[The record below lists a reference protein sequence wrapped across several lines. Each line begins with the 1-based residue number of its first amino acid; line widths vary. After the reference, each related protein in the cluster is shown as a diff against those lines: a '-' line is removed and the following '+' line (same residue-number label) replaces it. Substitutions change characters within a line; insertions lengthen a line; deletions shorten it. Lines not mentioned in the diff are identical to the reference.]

1 VTVLAPVRAVG
12 DKGRGCQVSLS
23 CSRCQEYGSCH
34 KKEEPAV
41 RLSSTHPTELACLQE
56 LLGRLQDRHVDCVGN
71 QTGSLILP
79 CTKETLKAKF
89 NDKHPN
95 LLSSSQYDEVL
106 AEEVWNLKQ
115 AYRETCLCRTCFNCR
130 LYREAMGVVSQI
142 IALLFKPSAR
152 QDADDACPDEEPCI
166 TNLLRLHDF

>member
-1 VTVLAPVRAVG
+1 MSIVWEI
-12 DKGRGCQVSLS
+12 KQV
-23 CSRCQEYGSCH
+23 
-34 KKEEPAV
+34 
-41 RLSSTHPTELACLQE
+41 
-56 LLGRLQDRHVDCVGN
+56 
-71 QTGSLILP
+71 LILP

-106 AEEVWNLKQ
+106 VEKVWNLKQ

-130 LYREAMGVVSQI
+130 LYRETMGVVSQI
-142 IALLFKPSAR
+142 ISLLFKSSVR
-152 QDADDACPDEEPCI
+152 QDDDDACPDEESCI

>member
-1 VTVLAPVRAVG
+1 MQWVARGEGGRFRFRARDAKSMAAVI
-12 DKGRGCQVSLS
+12 RSMSQQSASRARTQRSSHACRS
-23 CSRCQEYGSCH
+23 C
-34 KKEEPAV
+34 
-41 RLSSTHPTELACLQE
+41 LN
-56 LLGRLQDRHVDCVGN
+56 DCRFVMSIVWEIK
-71 QTGSLILP
+71 QALILP

-95 LLSSSQYDEVL
+95 MLSSSQYDEVL
-106 AEEVWNLKQ
+106 AEEVWNSKQ
-115 AYRETCLCRTCFNCR
+115 VYRETCLCRTCFNCR